1 MTNEIKTVSWWAK
14 LFRAKSK
21 LTYWIDGNV
30 FVVEVSK
37 FTEKKENCIVF
48 LDYYSQK
55 AIMVKHDKPIS
66 YVLEEIK

>member
-1 MTNEIKTVSWWAK
+1 MEDGAKKVSWWAR

-21 LTYWIDGNV
+21 LTYWIDGSV
-30 FVVEVSK
+30 FIVEISK
-37 FTEKKENCIVF
+37 FTEKNENCIVF

>member
-1 MTNEIKTVSWWAK
+1 MEDGAKKVSWWAR

-21 LTYWIDGNV
+21 LTYWIDGSV
-30 FVVEVSK
+30 FIVEISK